1 MCASSLYFDLIAL
14 LLLGISLRL
23 TSCVRSV
30 CTAIWYKKKKKKQ
43 EKMPLDTVLCLDTS
57 SSMGWNNGE
66 GINQL
71 KLAASKFMDGVEETA
86 SQAGL
91 KVSFY

>member
-1 MCASSLYFDLIAL
+1 
-14 LLLGISLRL
+14 
-23 TSCVRSV
+23 
-30 CTAIWYKKKKKKQ
+30 
-43 EKMPLDTVLCLDTS
+43 MPLDTVLCLDTS

-91 KVSFY
+91 KVGFYCYYYYVNFIYPIGITKQRKH

>member
-1 MCASSLYFDLIAL
+1 MYNLSAQLS
-14 LLLGISLRL
+14 G
-23 TSCVRSV
+23 T
-30 CTAIWYKKKKKKQ
+30 KKKQ
-43 EKMPLDTVLCLDTS
+43 KKMPLDTVLCLDTS